1 MQTIRQ
7 RWMFWMGPR
16 AVFCPDRSIS
26 RPWLSAKY
34 IDSIRLTFAFGI
46 FLNLPFLLA
55 PRLLHVSP
63 RGIVNVEYLA
73 VGVMTRLIRGAP
85 AVPLLALVTTCDLV
99 DRSIFVFYFSQRDLT
114 SSLKYLSLVPGS
126 KSEDGRG
133 VLGDGCGIVVGG
145 AENRSAKSDSKAG
158 RIPSRMH
165 LRRRTSRQ
173 SGGSG
178 HLHKLYHPNSVPE
191 LFEPWLADSR
201 PGVRCPGCSL
211 AVAAPSTI
219 K

>member
-114 SSLKYLSLVPGS
+114 SSLKYLSLVPLAQS
-126 KSEDGRG
+126 LKMVAVFLVMAVALSW
-133 VLGDGCGIVVGG
+133 VAL
-145 AENRSAKSDSKAG
+145 
-158 RIPSRMH
+158 RIAPPSRIVKRGAS
-165 LRRRTSRQ
+165 RR
-173 SGGSG
+173 
-178 HLHKLYHPNSVPE
+178 
-191 LFEPWLADSR
+191 
-201 PGVRCPGCSL
+201 GC
-211 AVAAPSTI
+211 I
-219 K
+219 